1 MVTLFHHITLI
12 VFPVYFFVQKTKSL
26 IWRKESLRNILA
38 SGNLFQ
44 LSNWNPTLIHHLIE
58 RYLIPLPPYF
68 TVGLWWFQNWDHPNV
83 QTEDQK
89 TNHFTLMCG
98 LGKKGSYIS
107 SFSTLFFPV
116 FLDRNERNSIQIRDL
131 HLKLLCPIYS
141 LKYLLFF
148 LWDIWSVSNLLQ
160 DNLHVCFFFLLF
172 FVILHSCA

>member
-1 MVTLFHHITLI
+1 MFLFSYFIAYYTHCFLVH
-12 VFPVYFFVQKTKSL
+12 FFVQKIKSL

-107 SFSTLFFPV
+107 SFSTLF
-116 FLDRNERNSIQIRDL
+116 SQ
-131 HLKLLCPIYS
+131 
-141 LKYLLFF
+141 FF
-148 LWDIWSVSNLLQ
+148 LIEMKE
-160 DNLHVCFFFLLF
+160 
-172 FVILHSCA
+172 ILSKSEIYTWNYYVLSTR